1 MFELFNEIG
10 IMLNGP
16 LQQIA
21 YGYEHIPLLFAF
33 FLGLIG
39 AVAPCQLTGNISAM
53 TIYGNRSLVERVPW
67 LHIFLFVL
75 GKIVVFS
82 IIGLVIWLL
91 GKEIHSTLTQMFPI
105 LRKAIGPLLILVGLF
120 MIGLFSWRK
129 TGKMFKIPTKFKD
142 SYLGSFLMGASFT
155 LAFCPTMFVLFTNLN
170 ASCIR
175 NIIWICITF
184 CIWNWNLTST
194 FINYFS
200 YLVFWGKWHYIKEKQ
215 KNRVTSTKTCRSY
228 HSCYR
233 YSGYFNL
240 LVKEVNYV

>member
-1 MFELFNEIG
+1 MFEFFNEIG

-53 TIYGNRSLVERVPW
+53 TIYGNRSLVEKVPW

-155 LAFCPTMFVLFTNLN
+155 LAFCPTMFVLFILTLMPVVLETSYGFVLPSVFGIGTSLPLLLIIFLIWYFG
-170 ASCIR
+170 ASG
-175 NIIWICITF
+175 IILKRSRRIGSLVQKLAGVIILVIGILDT
-184 CIWNWNLTST
+184 LT
-194 FINYFS
+194 Y
-200 YLVFWGKWHYIKEKQ
+200 W
-215 KNRVTSTKTCRSY
+215 
-228 HSCYR
+228 
-233 YSGYFNL
+233 
-240 LVKEVNYV
+240 

>member
-10 IMLNGP
+10 IMLNEP

-53 TIYGNRSLVERVPW
+53 TIYGNKSLIEKVPW
-67 LHIFLFVL
+67 LHVFLFVL

-91 GKEIHSTLTQMFPI
+91 GKEVHSTLTQMFPI
-105 LRKAIGPLLILVGLF
+105 LRKLIGPLLILVGIF
-120 MIGLFSWRK
+120 MLGLFSWRK
-129 TGKMFKIPTKFKD
+129 TGKMFKIPTRLRD

-155 LAFCPTMFVLFTNLN
+155 LAFCPTMFVLFILTLMPIVLETSYGFVLPSVFGIGTSLPLLLIIFLIWYFG
-170 ASCIR
+170 ASG
-175 NIIWICITF
+175 IILKKSRKIGSLVQKLAGVIILVIGILDT
-184 CIWNWNLTST
+184 LT
-194 FINYFS
+194 Y
-200 YLVFWGKWHYIKEKQ
+200 W
-215 KNRVTSTKTCRSY
+215 
-228 HSCYR
+228 
-233 YSGYFNL
+233 
-240 LVKEVNYV
+240 

>member
-1 MFELFNEIG
+1 MFDLFNEIA

-53 TIYGNRSLVERVPW
+53 TIYGNKSLIEKVPW
-67 LHIFLFVL
+67 LHVFLFVL

-91 GKEIHSTLTQMFPI
+91 GKEVHSTLTQMFPI
-105 LRKAIGPLLILVGLF
+105 LRKLIGPLLILVGIF
-120 MIGLFSWRK
+120 MLGLFSWRK
-129 TGKMFKIPTKFKD
+129 TGKMFKIPTRLRD

-155 LAFCPTMFVLFTNLN
+155 LAFCPTMFVLFILTLMPVVLETSYGFVLPSVFGIGTSLPLLFIIFLIWYFG
-170 ASCIR
+170 ASG
-175 NIIWICITF
+175 IILKKSRKI
-184 CIWNWNLTST
+184 
-194 FINYFS
+194 
-200 YLVFWGKWHYIKEKQ
+200 G
-215 KNRVTSTKTCRSY
+215 
-228 HSCYR
+228 
-233 YSGYFNL
+233 L
-240 LVKEVNYV
+240 LVQKLAGVIILVIGILDTLTYW

>member
-1 MFELFNEIG
+1 MFDLFNEIG

-53 TIYGNRSLVERVPW
+53 TIYGNRTLVEKVPW
-67 LHIFLFVL
+67 LHVFLFVL
-75 GKIVVFS
+75 GKVVVFS

-155 LAFCPTMFVLFTNLN
+155 LAFCPTMFVLFILTLMPVVLETSYGFVLPSVFGIGTSLPLLLIIFLIWYFG
-170 ASCIR
+170 ASG
-175 NIIWICITF
+175 IILKRSRKIGSLVQKLAGVIILIIGILDT
-184 CIWNWNLTST
+184 LT
-194 FINYFS
+194 Y
-200 YLVFWGKWHYIKEKQ
+200 W
-215 KNRVTSTKTCRSY
+215 
-228 HSCYR
+228 
-233 YSGYFNL
+233 
-240 LVKEVNYV
+240 

>member
-1 MFELFNEIG
+1 MFDLFNEIA

-53 TIYGNRSLVERVPW
+53 TIYGNKSLNEKVPW
-67 LHIFLFVL
+67 LHVFLFVL

-91 GKEIHSTLTQMFPI
+91 GKEVHSTLTQMFPI
-105 LRKAIGPLLILVGLF
+105 LRKLIGPLLILVGIF
-120 MIGLFSWRK
+120 MLGLFSWRK
-129 TGKMFKIPTKFKD
+129 TGKMFKIPTRLRD

-155 LAFCPTMFVLFTNLN
+155 LAFCPTMFVLFILTLMPIVLETSYGFVLPSVFGIGTSLPLLLIIFLIWYFG
-170 ASCIR
+170 ASG
-175 NIIWICITF
+175 IILKKSRKIGSLVQKLAGVIILVIGILDT
-184 CIWNWNLTST
+184 LT
-194 FINYFS
+194 Y
-200 YLVFWGKWHYIKEKQ
+200 W
-215 KNRVTSTKTCRSY
+215 
-228 HSCYR
+228 
-233 YSGYFNL
+233 
-240 LVKEVNYV
+240 

>member
-53 TIYGNRSLVERVPW
+53 TIYGNRSLVEKVPW

-155 LAFCPTMFVLFTNLN
+155 LAFCPTMFVLFILTLMPVVLETSYGFVLPSVFGIGTSLPLLLIIFLIWYFG
-170 ASCIR
+170 ASG
-175 NIIWICITF
+175 IILKRSRKIGSLVQKLAGVIILVIGILDTITY
-184 CIWNWNLTST
+184 W
-194 FINYFS
+194 
-200 YLVFWGKWHYIKEKQ
+200 
-215 KNRVTSTKTCRSY
+215 
-228 HSCYR
+228 
-233 YSGYFNL
+233 
-240 LVKEVNYV
+240 

>member
-1 MFELFNEIG
+1 MFDLFNEIA

-53 TIYGNRSLVERVPW
+53 TIYGNKSLIEKVPW
-67 LHIFLFVL
+67 LHVFLFVL

-91 GKEIHSTLTQMFPI
+91 GKEVHSTLTQMFPI
-105 LRKAIGPLLILVGLF
+105 LRKLIGPLLILVGIF
-120 MIGLFSWRK
+120 MLGLFSWRK
-129 TGKMFKIPTKFKD
+129 TGKMFKIPTKLRD

-155 LAFCPTMFVLFTNLN
+155 LAFCPTMFVLFILTLMPVVLETSYGFVLPSVFGIGTSLPLLLIIFLIWYFG
-170 ASCIR
+170 ASG
-175 NIIWICITF
+175 IILKKSRKIGSLVQKLAGVIILVIGILDT
-184 CIWNWNLTST
+184 LT
-194 FINYFS
+194 Y
-200 YLVFWGKWHYIKEKQ
+200 W
-215 KNRVTSTKTCRSY
+215 
-228 HSCYR
+228 
-233 YSGYFNL
+233 
-240 LVKEVNYV
+240 

>member
-1 MFELFNEIG
+1 MFDLFNEIA

-53 TIYGNRSLVERVPW
+53 TIYGNKSLNEKVPW
-67 LHIFLFVL
+67 LHVFLFVL

-91 GKEIHSTLTQMFPI
+91 GKEVHSTLTQMFPI
-105 LRKAIGPLLILVGLF
+105 LRKLIGPLLILVGIF
-120 MIGLFSWRK
+120 MLGLFSWRK
-129 TGKMFKIPTKFKD
+129 TGKMFKIPTKLRD

-155 LAFCPTMFVLFTNLN
+155 LAFCPTMFVLFILTLMPIVLETSYGFVLPSVFGIGTSLPLLLIIFLIWYFG
-170 ASCIR
+170 ASG
-175 NIIWICITF
+175 IILKKSRKIGSLVQKLAGVIILVIGILDT
-184 CIWNWNLTST
+184 LT
-194 FINYFS
+194 Y
-200 YLVFWGKWHYIKEKQ
+200 W
-215 KNRVTSTKTCRSY
+215 
-228 HSCYR
+228 
-233 YSGYFNL
+233 
-240 LVKEVNYV
+240 

>member
-1 MFELFNEIG
+1 IDMFELFNEIG

-53 TIYGNRSLVERVPW
+53 TIYGNRSLVEKVPW

-105 LRKAIGPLLILVGLF
+105 LRKAIWRLLILDWLF

-129 TGKMFKIPTKFKD
+129 TGKMFKIPTTFKD
-142 SYLGSFLMGASFT
+142 SYLGSFLMCASFT
-155 LAFCPTMFVLFTNLN
+155 LAFCPTMFVLFILTLMPVVLETSYGFVLPSVFGIGTSLPLLLIIFLIWYFG
-170 ASCIR
+170 ASG
-175 NIIWICITF
+175 IILKRSRKIGSLVQKLAGVIILVIGILDT
-184 CIWNWNLTST
+184 LT
-194 FINYFS
+194 Y
-200 YLVFWGKWHYIKEKQ
+200 W
-215 KNRVTSTKTCRSY
+215 
-228 HSCYR
+228 
-233 YSGYFNL
+233 
-240 LVKEVNYV
+240 

>member
-1 MFELFNEIG
+1 MFDLFNEIA

-53 TIYGNRSLVERVPW
+53 TIYGNKSLIEKVPW
-67 LHIFLFVL
+67 LHVFLFVL

-91 GKEIHSTLTQMFPI
+91 GKEVHSTLTQMFPI
-105 LRKAIGPLLILVGLF
+105 LRKLIGPLLILVGIF
-120 MIGLFSWRK
+120 MLGLFSWRK
-129 TGKMFKIPTKFKD
+129 TGKMFKIPTRLRD

-155 LAFCPTMFVLFTNLN
+155 LAFCPTMFVLFILTLMPIVLETSYGFVLPSVFGIGTSLPLLLIIFLIWYFG
-170 ASCIR
+170 ASG
-175 NIIWICITF
+175 IILKKSRKI
-184 CIWNWNLTST
+184 
-194 FINYFS
+194 
-200 YLVFWGKWHYIKEKQ
+200 G
-215 KNRVTSTKTCRSY
+215 
-228 HSCYR
+228 
-233 YSGYFNL
+233 L
-240 LVKEVNYV
+240 LVQKLAGVIILVIGILDTLTYW

>member
-1 MFELFNEIG
+1 MFDLFNEIG

-53 TIYGNRSLVERVPW
+53 TIYGNRSLVEKVPW
-67 LHIFLFVL
+67 LHVFLFVL
-75 GKIVVFS
+75 GKVVVFS

-155 LAFCPTMFVLFTNLN
+155 LAFCPTMFVLFILTLMPVVLETSYGFVLPSVFGIGTSLPLLLIIFLIWYFG
-170 ASCIR
+170 ASG
-175 NIIWICITF
+175 IILKRSRKIGSLVQKLAGVIILIIGILDT
-184 CIWNWNLTST
+184 LT
-194 FINYFS
+194 Y
-200 YLVFWGKWHYIKEKQ
+200 W
-215 KNRVTSTKTCRSY
+215 
-228 HSCYR
+228 
-233 YSGYFNL
+233 
-240 LVKEVNYV
+240 

>member
-10 IMLNGP
+10 IMLNEP

-53 TIYGNRSLVERVPW
+53 TIYGNKSLIEKVPW
-67 LHIFLFVL
+67 LHVFLFVL

-91 GKEIHSTLTQMFPI
+91 GKEVHSTLTQMFPI
-105 LRKAIGPLLILVGLF
+105 LRKLIGPLLILVGIF
-120 MIGLFSWRK
+120 MLGLFSWRK
-129 TGKMFKIPTKFKD
+129 TGKMFKIPTKLRD

-155 LAFCPTMFVLFTNLN
+155 LAFCPTMFVLFILTLMPIVLETSYGFVLPSVFGIGTSLPLLLIIFLIWYFG
-170 ASCIR
+170 ASG
-175 NIIWICITF
+175 IILKKSRKIGSLVQKLAGVIILVIGILDT
-184 CIWNWNLTST
+184 LT
-194 FINYFS
+194 Y
-200 YLVFWGKWHYIKEKQ
+200 W
-215 KNRVTSTKTCRSY
+215 
-228 HSCYR
+228 
-233 YSGYFNL
+233 
-240 LVKEVNYV
+240 

>member
-1 MFELFNEIG
+1 MFDLFNEIG

-53 TIYGNRSLVERVPW
+53 TIYGNRSLVEKVPW
-67 LHIFLFVL
+67 LHVFLFVL
-75 GKIVVFS
+75 GKVVVFS
-82 IIGLVIWLL
+82 IIGLIIWLL

-155 LAFCPTMFVLFTNLN
+155 LAFCPTMFVLFILTLMPVVLETSYGFVLPSVFGIGTSLPLLLIIFLIWYFG
-170 ASCIR
+170 ASGVILKR
-175 NIIWICITF
+175 SRKIGSLVQKLAGVIILVIGILDT
-184 CIWNWNLTST
+184 LT
-194 FINYFS
+194 Y
-200 YLVFWGKWHYIKEKQ
+200 W
-215 KNRVTSTKTCRSY
+215 
-228 HSCYR
+228 
-233 YSGYFNL
+233 
-240 LVKEVNYV
+240 

>member
-53 TIYGNRSLVERVPW
+53 TIYGNRSLVEKVPW

-75 GKIVVFS
+75 GKKVVFS

-91 GKEIHSTLTQMFPI
+91 GKEIHSTLTQMFLI

-155 LAFCPTMFVLFTNLN
+155 LAFCPTMFVLFILTLMPVVLET
-170 ASCIR
+170 SYGFVLPSVFGIGTSLPLLL
-175 NIIWICITF
+175 IIF
-184 CIWNWNLTST
+184 
-194 FINYFS
+194 
-200 YLVFWGKWHYIKEKQ
+200 
-215 KNRVTSTKTCRSY
+215 
-228 HSCYR
+228 
-233 YSGYFNL
+233 
-240 LVKEVNYV
+240 